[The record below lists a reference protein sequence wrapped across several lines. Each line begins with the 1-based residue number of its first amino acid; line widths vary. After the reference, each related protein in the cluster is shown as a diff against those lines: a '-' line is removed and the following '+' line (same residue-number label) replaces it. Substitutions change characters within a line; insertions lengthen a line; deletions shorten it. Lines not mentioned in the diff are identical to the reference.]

1 MLKISDKN
9 GNRIFDVK
17 QITELI
23 EGINRFI
30 REEKAIKTNYRA
42 ADTKAY
48 YENIFNDLN
57 AKYGKLKR
65 TNKNQHLN

>member
-30 REEKAIKTNYRA
+30 REEKAIKPNYRA

-65 TNKNQHLN
+65 TNKNQYLN